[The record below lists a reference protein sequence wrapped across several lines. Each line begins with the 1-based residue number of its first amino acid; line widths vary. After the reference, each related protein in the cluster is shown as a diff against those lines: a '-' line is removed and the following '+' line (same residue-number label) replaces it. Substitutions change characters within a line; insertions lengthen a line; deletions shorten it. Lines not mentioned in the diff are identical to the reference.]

1 MYIRNYIISSCLYFK
16 EVEKMNKKY
25 LPIILFAVI
34 VSFAIFAFT
43 PIGVGLE
50 EVNVR

>member
-1 MYIRNYIISSCLYFK
+1 
-16 EVEKMNKKY
+16 MNKKY

-43 PIGVGLE
+43 PVDVIVIR
-50 EVNVR
+50 NVRKA